1 MKITSVDVVQ
11 VQVPAYDPPFVW
23 RKGLSGS
30 EPAVTG
36 AWLVLKTDAGI
47 VGLSFTGRGVILQDA
62 VDRRLRAELLG
73 QDPLAREFLWNRLW
87 ESDRMER
94 YPAALMSVID
104 IALWDIGA
112 KAAGMPLHQLLGS
125 FRTEIPAYASTVTY
139 SSIEE
144 YLDVADQCL
153 ELGFTA
159 IKLHAWGDP
168 RQDAT
173 LSLALRE
180 HVGPD
185 VPLMYDGSAGFDL
198 LDATYVGKAL
208 AEADYLWYE
217 EPMREFSVTAYK
229 RLAERVDVPLM
240 VCEVAEGAHM
250 ATADFI
256 ASGCAGVV
264 RAGPG
269 LRGGITGA
277 MRTAHLA
284 DSFLLRAE
292 IHGGGLAARHL
303 CLAISNT
310 TYYEALVDSN
320 PVRRPAEVD
329 AAGNVTATTTPGIG
343 WESEWALNGAPS
355 ALLEID
361 AVNIH

>member
-1 MKITSVDVVQ
+1 D
-11 VQVPAYDPPFVW
+11 
-23 RKGLSGS
+23 
-30 EPAVTG
+30 PAVDG
-36 AWLVLKTDAGI
+36 AWLVLKTDAGV
-47 VGLSFTGRGVILQDA
+47 VGLSFSNRGAILQDA

-73 QDPLAREFLWNRLW
+73 QDPLAREYLWHRLW
-87 ESDRMER
+87 EIDRIER
-94 YPAALMSVID
+94 FPVALMSVVD
-104 IALWDIGA
+104 IAIWDIGG
-112 KAAGMPLHQLLGS
+112 KAAGLPLHQLLGS
-125 FRTEIPAYASTVTY
+125 YRSSIPAY
-139 SSIEE
+139 EE

-168 RQDAT
+168 RQDAK

-198 LDATYVGKAL
+198 LDATYVGTAL

-217 EPMREFSVTAYK
+217 EPMKEFSVTAYK
-229 RLAERVDVPLM
+229 RLAERVDVPLL
-240 VCEVAEGAHM
+240 VCEVAEGSHM

-256 ASGCAGVV
+256 ASGCAGAV

-284 DSFLLRAE
+284 DSYLLRAE
-292 IHGGGLAARHL
+292 VHGGGLAARHL
-303 CLAISNT
+303 CMAISNT

-320 PVRRPAEVD
+320 PVRRPIEVD

-343 WESEWALNGAPS
+343 WESAWEAGGAPA
-355 ALLEID
+355 ALVDIE
-361 AVNIH
+361 AVEFH